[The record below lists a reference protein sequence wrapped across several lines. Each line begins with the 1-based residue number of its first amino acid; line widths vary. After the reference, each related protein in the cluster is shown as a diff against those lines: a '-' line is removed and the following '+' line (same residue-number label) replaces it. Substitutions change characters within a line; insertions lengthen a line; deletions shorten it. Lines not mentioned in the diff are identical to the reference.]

1 MVKNLPANAGDAK
14 DADSIPGS
22 GRTPGGENVNPA
34 QNSCLEN
41 STERGAWQESRGSIA
56 GAWQESR
63 GSIAGAWQESRRS
76 IAGAWQESRG
86 SIAGA
91 WQESVGPQSWARMSA
106 HIVFRVSAFTFLV
119 AFKNIMVCILNLSE
133 SVLN

>member
-1 MVKNLPANAGDAK
+1 MQEAK

-63 GSIAGAWQESRRS
+63 GSIAGAWQES
-76 IAGAWQESRG
+76 
-86 SIAGA
+86 
-91 WQESVGPQSWARMSA
+91 VGPQSWARMSA
-106 HIVFRVSAFTFLV
+106 HVVFRVSAFTFLV
-119 AFKNIMVCILNLSE
+119 AFKNIVVCILNLSE

>member
-41 STERGAWQESRGSIA
+41 STER